1 MGEIVIVLGGIEA
14 HKILIKRLKKRGY
27 YTILVDYLDNPPAAA
42 TADEHIKVSTFD
54 TDAIKKLAKE
64 RNVKLVINSCLE
76 HLNATISMIA
86 EELCLPHM
94 YSYKTALEVSDKQK
108 MKRIMKEN
116 NIPTTDF
123 VCISSTDELEKI
135 NLTYPLFVK
144 PADSSGSTGVNRVL
158 NKYELTRFTEIAL
171 KSSRTGVAIIEE
183 EAVGKECNV
192 YCIIVAGK
200 AQVLMLSEKYS
211 EVRETSDDNKTTKA
225 IGSLWP
231 ANISAN
237 ARKKIE
243 DAAQGIADSFRL
255 NTTPMFMQLMVN
267 GNEIN
272 IIEFA
277 CRVAGGY
284 SYHNIK
290 DTLGFDYFD
299 FTISAYLGE
308 KPEFDIRNY
317 EGVTVIHSIY
327 ATPCVFKR
335 IDGLAELEASGII
348 DDYMIARVPGTI
360 VTDESA
366 NRAKVGF
373 FTVRGGSVEEVLKKV
388 KNVYEHIEVFDV
400 EEHPAM
406 RKDIYLSQSL
416 LK

>member
-1 MGEIVIVLGGIEA
+1 M
-14 HKILIKRLKKRGY
+14 
-27 YTILVDYLDNPPAAA
+27 
-42 TADEHIKVSTFD
+42 
-54 TDAIKKLAKE
+54 
-64 RNVKLVINSCLE
+64 
-76 HLNATISMIA
+76 
-86 EELCLPHM
+86 
-94 YSYKTALEVSDKQK
+94 
-108 MKRIMKEN
+108 
-116 NIPTTDF
+116 
-123 VCISSTDELEKI
+123 
-135 NLTYPLFVK
+135 
-144 PADSSGSTGVNRVL
+144 
-158 NKYELTRFTEIAL
+158 
-171 KSSRTGVAIIEE
+171 
-183 EAVGKECNV
+183 

-335 IDGLAELEASGII
+335 IDGLAELEAS
-348 DDYMIARVPGTI
+348 R
-360 VTDESA
+360 
-366 NRAKVGF
+366 N
-373 FTVRGGSVEEVLKKV
+373 
-388 KNVYEHIEVFDV
+388 N
-400 EEHPAM
+400 
-406 RKDIYLSQSL
+406 
-416 LK
+416 